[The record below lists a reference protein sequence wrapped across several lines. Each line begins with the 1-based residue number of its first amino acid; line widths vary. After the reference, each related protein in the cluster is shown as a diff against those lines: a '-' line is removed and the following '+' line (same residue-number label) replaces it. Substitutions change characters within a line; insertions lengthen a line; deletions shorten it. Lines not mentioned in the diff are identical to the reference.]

1 MRRKVV
7 VLFVLVVMGL
17 GLFAASG
24 PESPTLA
31 ASGGGQADG
40 ILRYN
45 GRGWS
50 WVAPLT
56 THNLEDIAVLD
67 SFNATAVG
75 QNDAIGHSSPP
86 GAPTETPTIMP
97 TVTPVTRP
105 VVDIILPSQP
115 TVCTID
121 SLIWEATAYN
131 PAVGTTNGA
140 GIDQVVFRIFDNN
153 YTLVYE
159 KVERRTKYC
168 GFGGD
173 VDCYALPLSDG
184 TWHAEDNSQT
194 VGGPILV
201 GMTYT
206 LRATAYSTQVAGGA
220 STNNSI
226 QVTVLNCPTATPTST
241 PTPTWTPTATLSPTP
256 TWTATPTHT
265 PLGVPDLSASVKSAS
280 PTVVAYFEEIAY
292 TITVRNTGSAA
303 AQVELIDPPPLS
315 YVAGSATGGIWWDDG
330 AGLIRWQGTIAAGD
344 SRIFQFRVHG
354 PTPPIAHNTIYTN
367 RVTLTDGVNPPI
379 VRSIDVLANPS
390 PTATSTPTAT
400 PTRTATPSQTPI
412 TRYLYVPVVLR

>member
-1 MRRKVV
+1 MRRKIV
-7 VLFVLVVMGL
+7 VLVVLVVMGL
-17 GLFAASG
+17 GLLAASG
-24 PESPTLA
+24 LESPTLA
-31 ASGGGQADG
+31 AVGGGQADV
-40 ILRYN
+40 ILRHN

-56 THNLEDIAVLD
+56 TPNLEGITVLD
-67 SFNATAVG
+67 SFSATAVG
-75 QNDAIGHSSPP
+75 QNDAMGHSKPP
-86 GAPTETPTIMP
+86 VAPTEALTVMP
-97 TVTPVTRP
+97 TVTPATRP
-105 VVDIILPSQP
+105 VVNITLPSQP

-140 GIDQVVFRIFDNN
+140 GIDQVVFRIFDDN

-201 GMTYT
+201 GMTYK

-220 STNNSI
+220 SANNSI

-241 PTPTWTPTATLSPTP
+241 STPTWTPTATLTPTP
-256 TWTATPTHT
+256 TWTATPTKT

-315 YVAGSATGGIWWDDG
+315 YVAGSATGGIWWDDV

-344 SRIFQFRVHG
+344 SRTFQFRVHG

-367 RVTLTDGVNPPI
+367 RVILTDGVNPQI

-400 PTRTATPSQTPI
+400 PTSTATPSQTPI
-412 TRYLYVPVVLR
+412 TQRQYLPLVLR